1 MREIFK
7 IIRIDEPDFG
17 CEGLPDGQPLKDE
30 VTIET
35 ESGNQYIMH
44 IEDALLYKLEL
55 NEGDSFFVGENGDIE
70 KYVPITA
77 ENTH

>member
-1 MREIFK
+1 MREVFK

-17 CEGLPDGQPLKDE
+17 CEGLPDGQTLKDE

-44 IEDALLYKLEL
+44 IEDALLYQLEL
-55 NEGDSFFVGENGDIE
+55 NEGDSFVVGENGDISKLE
-70 KYVPITA
+70 
-77 ENTH
+77 